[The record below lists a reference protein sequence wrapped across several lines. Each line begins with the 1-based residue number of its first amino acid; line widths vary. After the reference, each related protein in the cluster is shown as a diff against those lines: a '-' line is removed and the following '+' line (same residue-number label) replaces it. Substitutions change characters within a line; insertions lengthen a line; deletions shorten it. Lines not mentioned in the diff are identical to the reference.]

1 MRNHLSP
8 AGPRL
13 VVLIDYRT
21 VAAQEYGNYR
31 WVGRLD
37 TDALTYGSVTVEFQ
51 CQFVVPVQFRL
62 FTGFDAYRFFV
73 GYAWIP
79 FVDDKCLLC
88 ELPFPGGQ
96 IIDEKTA

>member
-1 MRNHLSP
+1 MTD
-8 AGPRL
+8 GK
-13 VVLIDYRT
+13 
-21 VAAQEYGNYR
+21 YGNYR

-88 ELPFPGGQ
+88 ELPFSGGQ
-96 IIDEKTA
+96 IIDKETA

>member
-62 FTGFDAYRFFV
+62 FTGFD
-73 GYAWIP
+73 
-79 FVDDKCLLC
+79 KCLLC